1 MKFSALTIL
10 ICVLYFSS
18 YYFTFFFFQLT
29 CGIILLD
36 FMQQKKGKNDFML
49 GVKEVI
55 EKTNIHVYARINLLH
70 TF

>member
-1 MKFSALTIL
+1 
-10 ICVLYFSS
+10 
-18 YYFTFFFFQLT
+18 
-29 CGIILLD
+29 
-36 FMQQKKGKNDFML
+36 MQQKKGKNDFML